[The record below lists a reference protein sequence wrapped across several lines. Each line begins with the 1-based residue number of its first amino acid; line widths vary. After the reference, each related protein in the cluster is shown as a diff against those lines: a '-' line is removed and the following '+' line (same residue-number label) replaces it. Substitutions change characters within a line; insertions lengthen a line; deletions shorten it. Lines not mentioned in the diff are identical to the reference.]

1 MPRRVRSNYVY
12 EPTAGTCFASTDC
25 RGQRRLNTALG
36 LMTADRSI
44 ELLQKHAHLLTPDKQ
59 AIARY
64 ICDNWPLDRRLP
76 KGVAE
81 HARRAY
87 GRSVISLPDAQGIA
101 RDLFLEAARLVHSS
115 DKAEA

>member
-1 MPRRVRSNYVY
+1 
-12 EPTAGTCFASTDC
+12 
-25 RGQRRLNTALG
+25 
-36 LMTADRSI
+36 MTADRSI

-59 AIARY
+59 ALAHY

-87 GRSVISLPDAQGIA
+87 GRSATSVPDAQRIA
-101 RDLFLEAARLVHSS
+101 RGLFLEAAGLVHSS
-115 DKAEA
+115 GKAEA